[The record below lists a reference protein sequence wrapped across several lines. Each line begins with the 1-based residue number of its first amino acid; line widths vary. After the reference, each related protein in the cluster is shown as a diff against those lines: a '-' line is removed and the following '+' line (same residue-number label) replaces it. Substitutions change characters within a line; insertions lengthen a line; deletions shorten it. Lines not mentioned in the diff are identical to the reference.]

1 MKSDLTKITLEAGPE
16 GQEVDF
22 YVLEQTRIAGRDYLL
37 VTDAEDGDG
46 DAYILEDIS
55 ADGEKDATTQPAP
68 AWSRRIELPFRVN
81 ADKANAK
88 FTDGILRIE
97 LPKAETAGIHRIAI
111 AG

>member
-55 ADGEKDATTQPAP
+55 RDGE
-68 AWSRRIELPFRVN
+68 
-81 ADKANAK
+81 
-88 FTDGILRIE
+88 
-97 LPKAETAGIHRIAI
+97 AETLYEFVEDDAQLDALSKVFSQMLDDIALV
-111 AG
+111 

>member
-55 ADGEKDATTQPAP
+55 ADVEKDALYEFVEDDERLEALSKVFTQM
-68 AWSRRIELPFRVN
+68 L
-81 ADKANAK
+81 D
-88 FTDGILRIE
+88 D
-97 LPKAETAGIHRIAI
+97 IALV
-111 AG
+111 